1 LVLAQKIGL
10 FADKFVD
17 ASRCDPVERVRKLTK
32 GLGADVVVSATSSKS
47 AQKQA
52 LEMAAVDADISY
64 FSGISKDDPYV
75 ALYTNLIHYGEL
87 HVHGANSSNR
97 RQYVEAL
104 DLIASGKV
112 DVKKFIT
119 HKFPLEKMEEAL
131 RTLEDRSLDAIKVVI
146 DPWM

>member
-1 LVLAQKIGL
+1 
-10 FADKFVD
+10 
-17 ASRCDPVERVRKLTK
+17 
-32 GLGADVVVSATSSKS
+32 
-47 AQKQA
+47 
-52 LEMAAVDADISY
+52 MAAVDADVSY
-64 FSGISKDDPYV
+64 FAGIPKDEPYV
-75 ALYTNLIHYGEL
+75 ALNTNIIHYGEL

-119 HKFPLEKMEEAL
+119 HKFPLEKVEEAL